1 MRNGEY
7 RGDVQAGVE
16 TLGDMKPFRFG
27 VNVRDGK
34 SRAEWQDKAREIEGL
49 GYSVLLVPDHLA
61 AMLATIPAVMSDAD
75 ATKSLRVGTNVLN
88 NDLRHPVLLAREAA
102 TIDVLTDGR
111 LELGL
116 GAGYMRTEYDQAGLR
131 FDRGGIRVERLAEA
145 VPIIKGLLGGAEVN
159 FAGRHY
165 RVTGHTIHP
174 LPVQRPHP
182 PIIIGGNGFR
192 LLTLAAQEAD
202 TVNLTGI
209 TFTQGGTVPDMSGW
223 KVAGIDERMRVVR
236 EAAGQRFGRL
246 ELSAQLQRVIVTD
259 RRREAAE
266 ELQKSWKQLSV
277 EEILEAPYVLIG
289 TVDEMV
295 EALHARR
302 DRWGISYFVTFEPYL
317 ETLAPIVARLAGK

>member
-1 MRNGEY
+1 M
-7 RGDVQAGVE
+7 E
-16 TLGDMKPFRFG
+16 TIGNMKPFRFG
-27 VNVRDGK
+27 INVRDGT
-34 SRAEWQDKAREIEGL
+34 SRGEWQDKARKVEAL

-61 AMLATIPAVMSDAD
+61 AMLATIPAVMSAAD
-75 ATKSLRVGTNVLN
+75 ATTSLRVGTNVLN

-102 TIDVLTDGR
+102 TIDLLTDGR

-116 GAGYMRTEYDQAGLR
+116 GAGYMRIEYDQAGLR
-131 FDRGGIRVERLAEA
+131 FDRGGVRVERLAES

-159 FAGRHY
+159 FAGQHY

-182 PIIIGGNGFR
+182 PIIIGGNGLR
-192 LLTLAAQEAD
+192 LLKLAAQEAD

-209 TFTQGGTVPDMSGW
+209 TFTRGGTTPDMSGW
-223 KVAGIDERMRVVR
+223 KLAGVDERVGVLR

-266 ELQKSWKQLSV
+266 ELQKRWTQLSV
-277 EEILEAPYVLIG
+277 EQILEAPYVLIG

-295 EALHARR
+295 EALQARR

-317 ETLAPIVARLAGK
+317 DAFAPVVARLTGK